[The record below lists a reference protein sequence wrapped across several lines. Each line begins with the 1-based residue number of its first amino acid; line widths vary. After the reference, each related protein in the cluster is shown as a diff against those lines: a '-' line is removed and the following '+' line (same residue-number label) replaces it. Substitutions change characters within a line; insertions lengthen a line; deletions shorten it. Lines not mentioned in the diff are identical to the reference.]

1 MAVKFY
7 AVKKGRAT
15 GIFHTW
21 EECKAQTAGYPGA
34 IYKSFPTAAHAAE
47 YMGWTANS
55 EPEEECDL
63 VAYVDGSYNIA
74 TGEYGSG
81 VIIIDGTEEICLK
94 EKGNDP
100 GMAVMRNVAGEIAA
114 SEMAMK
120 YAVEHGYGSIEIVHD
135 YQGIA
140 SWCLGEW
147 KTNKE
152 ETRRYKMAYDTYKKD
167 VRIKFTKVKGHSG
180 DKYNDIADMLAKQ
193 AAGVTG

>member
-34 IYKSFPTAAHAAE
+34 IYNSFPTAAQAAE
-47 YMGWTANS
+47 YMGWTASS
-55 EPEEECDL
+55 EPEEECEL

-94 EKGNDP
+94 ERGNDP

-120 YAVEHGYGSIEIVHD
+120 YAVEHGYGSIEIIHD

>member
-34 IYKSFPTAAHAAE
+34 IYKSFPTAAQAAE
-47 YMGWTANS
+47 YMGWTANR
-55 EPEEECDL
+55 EPEEECEL
-63 VAYVDGSYNIA
+63 VAF
-74 TGEYGSG
+74 
-81 VIIIDGTEEICLK
+81 IDGTEEICLK
-94 EKGNDP
+94 ERGNDP

-120 YAVEHGYGSIEIVHD
+120 YAVEHGYGSIEIIHD

-152 ETRRYKMAYDTYKKD
+152 ETRRYKMTYDTYKKD